1 MARLAA
7 WVPPPWHPLTRF
19 HGVLAPHHA
28 WRSSV
33 VPEKT
38 AEEPT
43 GCRRPHRAVGEPLEA
58 SLVQAQGPGGLAY
71 AVALGEGDRLRPERL
86 RDGFASAAVALTP
99 SGQLGSNLCQRD
111 TFFAHGT
118 SCARDRVRPAEG
130 SSRTLTAKTQ
140 EAERAAKEIER
151 AAKDAER
158 AARQQAEARVAE
170 LEAALEALEKKRGPA
185 R

>member
-1 MARLAA
+1 
-7 WVPPPWHPLTRF
+7 
-19 HGVLAPHHA
+19 
-28 WRSSV
+28 
-33 VPEKT
+33 
-38 AEEPT
+38 
-43 GCRRPHRAVGEPLEA
+43 
-58 SLVQAQGPGGLAY
+58 
-71 AVALGEGDRLRPERL
+71 
-86 RDGFASAAVALTP
+86 VALTP